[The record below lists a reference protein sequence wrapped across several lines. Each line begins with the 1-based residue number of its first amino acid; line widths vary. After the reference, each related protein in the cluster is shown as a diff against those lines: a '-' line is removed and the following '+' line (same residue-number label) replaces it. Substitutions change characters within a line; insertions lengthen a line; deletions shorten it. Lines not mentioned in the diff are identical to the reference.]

1 MRRLSL
7 QARLTIF
14 VTATFALA
22 VVAGAATAMNRVES
36 GLVADTKASAEQVLG
51 DYLDSINGGVASVG
65 VVDENVG
72 TRFFYRDDA
81 GESITEREYFDL
93 LTRSVEAEFQ
103 ALFGDDLLTA
113 EALQPF
119 DPTAQPPDITN
130 AMLGGYGFIDVGLD
144 GQVLDG
150 VTVPES
156 ASVAFIG
163 GPLTT
168 GAPSAVSLGA
178 DVVAVSQVLTFVDG
192 STVEVGVSTPLQ
204 PVTDSL
210 DAFARVVWM
219 AVPMLIAVVAAVT
232 WLAASRALGPVHG
245 ISRQARAISADR
257 LSERVPVPASR
268 DEIRELAETVNGML
282 DRIEASQQRQRRLV
296 SDASHELRSPVAA
309 SRAQLEVAL
318 ASNDVGDWRR
328 TALTVLQE
336 QEHLSTLVDD
346 LLTLSRLDEGE
357 FHATQRVDV
366 GELIDVEAARPR
378 PLRPQ
383 VSQRPGLDASVPGDV
398 RLVERLLRNLV
409 DNAVRHADSEVA
421 ISVQRTTDA
430 VIVHVDDD
438 GPGIA
443 ESHRHA
449 VFERFTR
456 LDEARDRDRGGAGL
470 GLSIVHEVAT
480 AHGGAVSCGEAPLGG
495 ARFTVL
501 LPA

>member
-14 VTATFALA
+14 VTATFAVA
-22 VVAGAATAMNRVES
+22 VVAGAATAMHRIES
-36 GLVADTKASAEQVLG
+36 TLVADTKASAEQVLG
-51 DYLDSINGGVASVG
+51 DYLDTINGGVATVG

-72 TRFFYRDDA
+72 TQFFYRDA
-81 GESITEREYFDL
+81 TGETITERQYYEL
-93 LTRSVEAEFQ
+93 LTRSLEAEFQ
-103 ALFGDDLLTA
+103 ALFDEDLLSATVI
-113 EALQPF
+113 EPF
-119 DPTAQPPDITN
+119 DPTAQPPATTN
-130 AMLGGYGFIDVGLD
+130 QALDAFGFIDVGPN

-150 VTVPES
+150 VAVQDTAAVS
-156 ASVAFIG
+156 FVG
-163 GPLTT
+163 GPLAS
-168 GAPSAVSLGA
+168 GAPTAVSLGT
-178 DVVAVSQVLTFVDG
+178 DVVAVSQTLTFVDG
-192 STVEVGVSTPLQ
+192 STVEVGVSSPLQ

-210 DAFARVVWM
+210 DAFARVVWL
-219 AVPMLIAVVAAVT
+219 AVPLLIAVVAGVT
-232 WLAASRALGPVHG
+232 WLATNRALVPVHG
-245 ISRQARAISADR
+245 ISARARAISADR
-257 LSERVPVPASR
+257 LSERVPVPASK
-268 DEIRELAETVNGML
+268 DEVRELAETVNGML

-318 ASNDVGDWRR
+318 AGNDVGDWRR
-328 TALTVLQE
+328 TALMVLQE

-346 LLTLSRLDEGE
+346 LLMLSRLDEGE
-357 FHATQRVDV
+357 FHPTGHVDV
-366 GELIDVEAARPR
+366 AQLVDAEAARPR
-378 PLRPQ
+378 PLRPH
-383 VSQRPGLDASVPGDV
+383 VSQRPGLDASVPGDA

-409 DNAVRHADSEVA
+409 DNAVRHADAEVA

-430 VIVHVDDD
+430 VVVHVDDD
-438 GPGIA
+438 GPGVA
-443 ESHRHA
+443 EPHRHA

>member
-1 MRRLSL
+1 MMRRLSL

-22 VVAGAATAMNRVES
+22 VVAGAATAMNRIES
-36 GLVADTKASAEQVLG
+36 TLVADTKASAEQVLG
-51 DYLDSINGGVASVG
+51 DYLDTINGGVATVG

-72 TRFFYRDDA
+72 TQFFYRDATGDA
-81 GESITEREYFDL
+81 ITERQYYEL
-93 LTRSVEAEFQ
+93 LTRSLEAEFQ
-103 ALFGDDLLTA
+103 ALFDDDLLSATVI
-113 EALQPF
+113 EPF
-119 DPTAQPPDITN
+119 DPIGQPPTTTN
-130 AMLGGYGFIDVGLD
+130 QALDAFGFIDVAPN
-144 GQVLDG
+144 GQLLDG
-150 VTVPES
+150 VAVQDSTAVS
-156 ASVAFIG
+156 FL
-163 GPLTT
+163 GPSTS
-168 GAPSAVSLGA
+168 GAPTAVALGT
-178 DVVAVSQVLTFVDG
+178 DVVAVSQTLTFVDG
-192 STVEVGVSTPLQ
+192 STVEVGVSAPLQ

-210 DAFARVVWM
+210 DTFARVVWM
-219 AVPMLIAVVAAVT
+219 AVPLLIAVVAGVT
-232 WLAASRALGPVHG
+232 WLATNRALGPVHG
-245 ISRQARAISADR
+245 ISARARAISADR
-257 LSERVPVPASR
+257 LSERVPVPASQ

-318 ASNDVGDWRR
+318 AGNDVGDWRR

-346 LLTLSRLDEGE
+346 LLMLSRLDEGE
-357 FHATQRVDV
+357 FHPTQHVDV
-366 GELIDVEAARPR
+366 AELIDAEAARPR
-378 PLRPQ
+378 PLRPH
-383 VSQRPGLDASVPGDV
+383 VSRRPGLDASVPGDA

-409 DNAVRHADSEVA
+409 DNAVRHADGEVA

-438 GPGIA
+438 GPGVA
-443 ESHRHA
+443 EAHRHA